1 MNLSCSAR
9 AQSSSVKCSMTPPGA
24 EPALLTRM
32 SMRPSA
38 LCACLMKFSASAGL
52 VRSATK
58 GWILR
63 PVAFDISAAAA
74 SSGSLRR
81 AQIATS
87 TPSRA
92 SANVIA
98 LPMPSLAPVT
108 IAFFPV
114 MPRSMACSPWYEHH
128 ACCRRGERSGPA
140 TSVLQDPNLL
150 DGYEPARHHAIKH
163 RQKGIDFFLA
173 VDDFDN
179 HRQVLR
185 QA

>member
-92 SANVIA
+92 
-98 LPMPSLAPVT
+98 PVT

-114 MPRSMACSPWYEHH
+114 MQRSMACSPWYEHH